1 MANNTSAKAKKL
13 NSELIDFLKNSPTP
27 FHAVKNMEAI
37 LKKNG
42 FKEIKESQK
51 WELKKD
57 GRYYLK
63 KNDSSLLAFQRGK
76 KDLLKTGIR
85 MVGAHTDSPCLRV
98 KPSPNKHFKNYFQL
112 SVDIYGGALLNPWF
126 DRDLSM
132 AGRVNYI
139 NKKGDI
145 VSELIDLKR
154 PIAFI
159 PSLAI
164 HLDRKANENRTIA
177 KQKDLNP
184 IILQNNDKM
193 DFHKILTKS
202 LKGQV
207 KKILEHEVYLYDCQ
221 EPNIVGLEEDFL
233 ASARLDNLLSCFIGL
248 KSLLNSKGDVPS
260 LLICNDHEEVG
271 SASACGA
278 EGPMLKSFLERLL
291 GSAENLART
300 IDLSMMVSA
309 DNAHGIHPNYS
320 DKHDENH
327 GPILNAGPVIKINN
341 NQRYATNSDTS
352 SMFSFLCE
360 KAKIPYQ
367 KFVVRNDMGCGST
380 IGPITATSIGVKT
393 IDVGVPTFGMHSL
406 RELAGTQDS
415 HHLMKVLEEF
425 YNSNKV
431 MP

>member
-1 MANNTSAKAKKL
+1 MAKNTSSKAKQL
-13 NSELIDFLKNSPTP
+13 NTELISFLKNSPTP
-27 FHAVKNMEAI
+27 FHAVKNMETI

-51 WELKKD
+51 WDIKK
-57 GRYYLK
+57 GGNYFLK
-63 KNDSSLLAFQRGK
+63 KNDSSILAFRSGK
-76 KDLLKTGIR
+76 KDFLKTGIR

-98 KPSPNKHFKNYFQL
+98 KPTPNKHYKNYFQL

-139 NKKGDI
+139 NKKGEI
-145 VSELIDLKR
+145 VSELIDFEK

-164 HLDRKANENRTIA
+164 HLDRKANENKTVA

-193 DFHKILTKS
+193 DFHKMLTKA

-207 KKILEHEVYLYDCQ
+207 KKILEHEIYLYDCQ
-221 EPNIVGLEEDFL
+221 EPNIVGLEEDFI
-233 ASARLDNLLSCFIGL
+233 ASARLDNLLSCFLGL
-248 KSLLNSKGDVPS
+248 KSLLNSKGDIPS

-291 GSAENLART
+291 GNAENVART

-309 DNAHGIHPNYS
+309 DNAHGIHPNFS

-327 GPILNAGPVIKINN
+327 GPLLNAGPVIKINN
-341 NQRYATNSDTS
+341 NQRYATNSDSS
-352 SMFSFLCE
+352 SMFPF
-360 KAKIPYQ
+360 
-367 KFVVRNDMGCGST
+367 
-380 IGPITATSIGVKT
+380 
-393 IDVGVPTFGMHSL
+393 
-406 RELAGTQDS
+406 
-415 HHLMKVLEEF
+415 
-425 YNSNKV
+425 
-431 MP
+431 